1 MIPRA
6 ALAIAAFC
14 WLGACSD
21 RAATVPQAQEP
32 RADTAGHIC
41 GMFLS
46 EHPGPKG
53 QIFVAGQSQPLW
65 FSSVRD
71 AIVFLRFG
79 DGGAS
84 AVVAYVNDMGRAD
97 WTRPDP
103 GTWIDA
109 REALFVLGS
118 RRASGM
124 GEAEAVPFAD
134 REAARQFVTRYGGTM
149 AAFAEIP
156 DAYLVN
162 GRLNP

>member
-1 MIPRA
+1 MISRA
-6 ALAIAAFC
+6 ALAIVASC

-21 RAATVPQAQEP
+21 GTATVPPAQEP
-32 RADTAGHIC
+32 RADTVGHIC
-41 GMFLS
+41 GMFLT

-53 QIFVAGQSQPLW
+53 QVFVAGQSQPLW

-109 REALFVLGS
+109 RRAQFVLGS

-124 GEAEAVPFAD
+124 GEAEAVPFID
-134 REAARQFVTRYGGTM
+134 REAARQFVARNGGTI
-149 AAFAEIP
+149 AEFAEIP
-156 DAYLVN
+156 DDYLVN
-162 GRLNP
+162 GRLDP